1 MEMSSLLKLET
12 EAPEPCQGQVG
23 GIALEFADVDDGG
36 VLDLILVP
44 GWAAVQTSSGAT
56 CTQCGSQSRTRCWYL
71 GMNYGIRASGMQTQK
86 NEAWRIFSWHG
97 LWQLEMGFTAEEISK
112 ENKV

>member
-1 MEMSSLLKLET
+1 MSSLLKLET

-36 VLDLILVP
+36 VLDLILDCFLKNCGVVP

-56 CTQCGSQSRTRCWYL
+56 CTQCGSQSRT
-71 GMNYGIRASGMQTQK
+71 
-86 NEAWRIFSWHG
+86 
-97 LWQLEMGFTAEEISK
+97 
-112 ENKV
+112 